1 MGLRLNT
8 NLASLQAHHSLG
20 ERTRLLQD
28 SFRRLSSGLR
38 IAQAADDAAGLAISE
53 RFRARISGNQRALQN
68 AFDGISLAQTSE
80 GALQEVSNM
89 LTRLRELSVHAAN
102 LSVGSGDRDTLQEEF
117 AQLVAE
123 IDRIARATTFAG
135 VNILDGSATTLT
147 FQVGAGAVPML
158 DTIAVSLTNLL
169 NLNLGSLDIG
179 SGGDTSTAL
188 SALDTAIDTVSS
200 MRGLFGAAQNRLT
213 STIQNLRIQGE
224 NLAATESRIRD
235 VDLAVETAELT
246 KHTLMQQAAVSV
258 LAQANV
264 QQQVALTLLR

>member
-8 NLASLQAHHSLG
+8 NLASLYAHHSL
-20 ERTRLLQD
+20 EARTRLLQD

-68 AFDGISLAQTSE
+68 ALDGISLTQTGE

-102 LSVGSGDRDTLQEEF
+102 GSASGDRDILQEEF

-123 IDRIARATTFAG
+123 IERVARATTFAG
-135 VNILDGSATTLT
+135 VNILDGSASTMT
-147 FQVGAGAVPML
+147 FQVGTGALPII
-158 DTIAVSLTNLL
+158 DTIDISLTNLL
-169 NLNLGSLDIG
+169 SLNLDSLDIG
-179 SGGDTSTAL
+179 STGDTSIAL
-188 SALDTAIDTVSS
+188 SEVDSAIDAVSS
-200 MRGLFGAAQNRLT
+200 MRGLFGAAQNRLS
-213 STIQNLRIQGE
+213 STIQSLRIQVE
-224 NLAATESRIRD
+224 NLSATESRIRD

-246 KHTLMQQAAVSV
+246 KQTIMQQAAVSV

-264 QQQVALTLLR
+264 QQQLALSLLQ